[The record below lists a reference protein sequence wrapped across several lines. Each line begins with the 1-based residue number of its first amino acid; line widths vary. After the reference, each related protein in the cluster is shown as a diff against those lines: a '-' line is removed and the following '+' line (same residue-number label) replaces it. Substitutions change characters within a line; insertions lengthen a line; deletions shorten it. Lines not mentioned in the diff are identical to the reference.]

1 MATVKDYYAILGV
14 RENASPDEIKQAFRE
29 QAKQYRSAAEPGA
42 RELKEAYDILMDPH
56 NRKRYD
62 DFLRTER
69 KKVTNQDNVE
79 QRWAY
84 LTLLSTRNYGTTKY
98 YINGEQ
104 QPHLKNGKF
113 HDIVNMLGS
122 EGWELVG
129 ISVVGNEQ
137 TYIFK
142 QPTDEIYEVRKDK
155 PSA

>member
-1 MATVKDYYAILGV
+1 MAIVKDYYAILGV
-14 RENASPDEIKQAFRE
+14 DENASPDEIKQAFR
-29 QAKQYRSAAEPGA
+29 QKAKQYRSAAEPGA

-62 DFLRTER
+62 EFLQAEQQKRAR
-69 KKVTNQDNVE
+69 QNQVE

-104 QPHLKNGKF
+104 QPHLKNSKF
-113 HDIVNMLGS
+113 HDVVNMLGS

-142 QPTDEIYEVRKDK
+142 QPTDEIYEMRKDK
-155 PSA
+155 PTA